1 MIVIGLTGG
10 VASGKSFVANC
21 LEELGAHRIDAD
33 QVAHE
38 VLKDDTVI
46 KKIVDQWG
54 SEILDGDGQ
63 INRQRLGEIVFG
75 SPDDK
80 ELDVLE
86 SIVHP
91 KIRIQI
97 REQMEQLRESTKV
110 ETLVLDIPLLFEGEY
125 EQHCDYVIF
134 VDANPEVRQQ
144 RAKLRGWAD
153 GELDRRESRQLSVED
168 KKLRADAVI
177 DNSGSK
183 EATAAQLADFLK
195 SLPKS

>member
-1 MIVIGLTGG
+1 MIVVGLTGG

-33 QVAHE
+33 KVAHE

-46 KKIVDQWG
+46 KQIVDQWG

-63 INRQRLGEIVFG
+63 INRQRLGKIVFG
-75 SPDDK
+75 SPGDR
-80 ELDVLE
+80 ELDALE
-86 SIVHP
+86 AIVHP

-125 EQHCDYVIF
+125 DQHCDYVIF
-134 VDANPEVRQQ
+134 VDANSDVRQQ

-153 GELDRRESRQLSVED
+153 GELDRRESRQLPVED